1 MKKNFIFRIK
11 HGLFLLAILMV
22 LPLTVSARNLIMA
35 RAADATGLDPHTQ
48 TAFASLRLLELIYE
62 PLVIL
67 DEKLNIVPALAESWS
82 FSSDGK
88 VLTFKLR
95 KGVTFHDGSKMTAK
109 DVIASFNR
117 ILTEKTGAAT
127 RANFLS
133 IQSIEEQGQNT
144 VVFYLSRPDV
154 PILTAMT
161 DTNASIISSDIISN
175 GNPSQKAIGTGPFVL
190 NSWSPDE
197 KTMLKANKKWW
208 GSGPFVDGI
217 EIRIL
222 PDESSI
228 LAALRAGKIDFA
240 LINDPLVAT
249 MLKGSSKIK
258 LNRATAISYHVL
270 QLNSSRTPLNKLEV
284 RQAISCA
291 IDRQEVLDTAS
302 LGEGQVTGPLT
313 IPAYQLSPGEYF
325 CYKKDVE
332 FSKKLLKNAGWS
344 SGVKLKAI
352 VANAEPP
359 TALSEAQNI
368 QAQLAKVGIEMEI
381 ESLELNVYIQR
392 WLKADFDM
400 AVAHNSGRADPY
412 TMYNRYW
419 TKKGNLQK
427 VSKYIDDKLDRLMA
441 EGRVETEP
449 KRRKRIFADFQK
461 HLVKQAPWIWLYTGF
476 EYTAQQSYV
485 TGFVPMSNDSLYFLH
500 QVRLSK

>member
-1 MKKNFIFRIK
+1 
-11 HGLFLLAILMV
+11 
-22 LPLTVSARNLIMA
+22 
-35 RAADATGLDPHTQ
+35 
-48 TAFASLRLLELIYE
+48 
-62 PLVIL
+62 
-67 DEKLNIVPALAESWS
+67 
-82 FSSDGK
+82 
-88 VLTFKLR
+88 
-95 KGVTFHDGSKMTAK
+95 
-109 DVIASFNR
+109 
-117 ILTEKTGAAT
+117 
-127 RANFLS
+127 
-133 IQSIEEQGQNT
+133 
-144 VVFYLSRPDV
+144 
-154 PILTAMT
+154 
-161 DTNASIISSDIISN
+161 
-175 GNPSQKAIGTGPFVL
+175 
-190 NSWSPDE
+190 
-197 KTMLKANKKWW
+197 
-208 GSGPFVDGI
+208 
-217 EIRIL
+217 
-222 PDESSI
+222 
-228 LAALRAGKIDFA
+228 
-240 LINDPLVAT
+240 
-249 MLKGSSKIK
+249 
-258 LNRATAISYHVL
+258 
-270 QLNSSRTPLNKLEV
+270 LNKLEV

-352 VANAEPP
+352 VASAEPP
-359 TALSEAQNI
+359 TSLSEAQNI

-381 ESLELNVYIQR
+381 ESLELSVYIQR